1 MSTVSP
7 QNAAIES
14 DKYCPASH
22 KTQPIRYIGIFPQHR
37 WVKSSNRKALCRFL
51 YYTHCIKIVVLLAFR
66 LVFVKM
72 SVFQTALII
81 QINQIQRSFS
91 SASYNPPC
99 LAYLDA
105 QKNRSA
111 FRKPVLTSCSC
122 LLRRT
127 FCLLTC
133 DSRFAGRAF
142 FRILA
147 ARFVKRAICA
157 VQHCQCFAAIL
168 LCIVRKAIRF
178 FFIHSDHIL
187 RSRFR
192 PASANR
198 FMAYTAGASTPP

>member
-1 MSTVSP
+1 M
-7 QNAAIES
+7 
-14 DKYCPASH
+14 
-22 KTQPIRYIGIFPQHR
+22 G
-37 WVKSSNRKALCRFL
+37 
-51 YYTHCIKIVVLLAFR
+51 KIVESKSFVSFSVLYALYKDR
-66 LVFVKM
+66 RFVDM
-72 SVFQTALII
+72 PVGFCQNVCFLDCSHYSDQ
-81 QINQIQRSFS
+81 QIQRSFS

-157 VQHCQCFAAIL
+157 VQHRQCFAAIL

-198 FMAYTAGASTPP
+198 FMAYTAGASTPL